1 MTTNFCHPEWSP
13 FWNGEFRT
21 VLHVCSQG
29 HGLLVAVEL
38 FHICVP
44 GRWWLSEKQKT
55 TRTTKKNDSSSN
67 DNNNDSKFQQLQQH
81 VPFFLVDAGIEK
93 RCHWLNPKMG
103 SDTPRWRVLVCGF
116 GHVFEEVTSLYPKPL
131 TTLWCHELVSLFTHE
146 RHAVFAN
153 HIFHHSIL
161 LSLRKPR
168 VKRYLTCWC
177 ARFDGSGWL
186 CPTCSGILPDLPGFS
201 KKKLSWL
208 SCGWTSPPIKEVLSL
223 GFIGDET
230 LCHTCMMP
238 AWFLCGVFTY
248 DIHNIWY
255 FHIL

>member
-201 KKKLSWL
+201 KKTFLTLLRLDITTNQGSIISRFYWWWDTVPHL
-208 SCGWTSPPIKEVLSL
+208 HDACMVSL
-223 GFIGDET
+223 WR
-230 LCHTCMMP
+230 LY
-238 AWFLCGVFTY
+238 L
-248 DIHNIWY
+248 WY
-255 FHIL
+255 T

>member
-131 TTLWCHELVSLFTHE
+131 TTLWCHEFVSLFTHE

-153 HIFHHSIL
+153 HELAKASGEAISDMLMCSFWWFRLVMSHMFWNSTRSTRVFEKNFPDSPAAGHHHQS
-161 LSLRKPR
+161 RKY
-168 VKRYLTCWC
+168 YL
-177 ARFDGSGWL
+177 
-186 CPTCSGILPDLPGFS
+186 
-201 KKKLSWL
+201 
-208 SCGWTSPPIKEVLSL
+208 
-223 GFIGDET
+223 
-230 LCHTCMMP
+230 
-238 AWFLCGVFTY
+238 
-248 DIHNIWY
+248 
-255 FHIL
+255 